1 LRTATLAGGR
11 YRLERELGRGAMA
24 TVFLAHDEELGRP
37 VAVKLLEESAAAD
50 ESLRRRFTREAQ
62 LAAGLSHPNVVQV
75 FDVGE
80 ADGRPYIV
88 MEYVDGPTLAERLA
102 AEGPLPPTE
111 VAAIGRQ
118 VCAGLERAHA
128 AGLVHRDL
136 KPGNLIQGRD
146 GAVKIADFGIAYAA
160 EATSLTEAGTILGTA
175 SYLAPEQAEGEAVT
189 EASDLYALGA
199 VLYELLSG
207 RPPYAFESLADVGTR
222 PRLSSPPPL
231 PGVPADLERIVVRCL
246 EPSPA
251 DRPGSAAEL
260 RRALELDEAVLPEE
274 KATVVMRPARQRAG
288 RTAARSWVAAL
299 LVLAALVALGVGLGL
314 AILGGGD
321 EPPPAQTGGAPRL
334 DTGGPPAQDAR
345 NLADWLRENA
355 R

>member
-1 LRTATLAGGR
+1 LSTTTLADGR

-24 TVFLAHDEELGRP
+24 TVFLARDEELERP

-62 LAAGLSHPNVVQV
+62 IAAALSHPNVVAV

-88 MEYVDGPTLAERLA
+88 MECVEGPTLAERLT
-102 AEGPLPPTE
+102 AEGPLPPAE
-111 VAAIGRQ
+111 VAEIGRQ

-146 GAVKIADFGIAYAA
+146 GTVKIADFGIAYAA

-175 SYLAPEQAEGEAVT
+175 SYLAPEQAEGGPVT

-207 RPPYAFESLADVGTR
+207 RPPYAFESLADVGTGA
-222 PRLSSPPPL
+222 RLSSPPPL
-231 PGVPADLERIVVRCL
+231 DGVPEELERVVLQCL
-246 EPSPA
+246 EPSPD
-251 DRPGSAAEL
+251 DRPGSAAEM
-260 RRALELDEAVLPEE
+260 RRALELGEAARPDER
-274 KATVVMRPARQRAG
+274 ATAVMRPSARRA
-288 RTAARSWVAAL
+288 RSRASRSWVAAL
-299 LVLAALVALGVGLGL
+299 LLLGALLALGVGLGL
-314 AILGGGD
+314 AALGD
-321 EPPPAQTGGAPRL
+321 DASPPARSEQVPRL
-334 DTGGPPAQDAR
+334 DTGGPPDEDAR

-355 R
+355 G

>member
-1 LRTATLAGGR
+1 LSTATLADGR

-24 TVFLAHDEELGRP
+24 TVFLARDEELGRF

-88 MEYVDGPTLAERLA
+88 MECVEGPTLAERLA
-102 AEGPLPPTE
+102 AEGTLKPSE

-128 AGLVHRDL
+128 SGLVHRDL

-146 GAVKIADFGIAYAA
+146 GTVKIADFGIAYAA

-175 SYLAPEQAEGEAVT
+175 SYLAPEQAGGEAVT

-231 PGVPADLERIVVRCL
+231 HGVPVELERVVLRCL
-246 EPSPA
+246 EPNPA
-251 DRPGSAAEL
+251 DRPGSAAAL
-260 RRALELDEAVLPEE
+260 RRALELDEAVRPDES
-274 KATVVMRPARQRAG
+274 ATVVMRPGRRAG
-288 RTAARSWVAAL
+288 RTAARSWVTAL
-299 LVLAALVALGVGLGL
+299 LLLGALVALAVGLGL
-314 AILGGGD
+314 ATLGGGE
-321 EPPPAQTGGAPRL
+321 EPPPAQTEGAPRL
-334 DTGGPPAQDAR
+334 DTGGPPARDAR
-345 NLADWLRENA
+345 NLADWLRANA

>member
-1 LRTATLAGGR
+1 LSTATLADGR

-24 TVFLAHDEELGRP
+24 TVFLARDEELGRP

-80 ADGRPYIV
+80 ADGRPFIV
-88 MEYVDGPTLAERLA
+88 MECVEGPTLAERLA
-102 AEGPLPPTE
+102 AEGPLPPPE

-146 GAVKIADFGIAYAA
+146 GTVKIADFGIAYAA

-189 EASDLYALGA
+189 EASDIYALGA

-207 RPPYAFESLADVGTR
+207 RPPYAFESLADVATR
-222 PRLSSPPPL
+222 SRLSSPPPL
-231 PGVPADLERIVVRCL
+231 PGIAAHLEGVVLLCL
-246 EPSPA
+246 EPNPA

-260 RRALELDEAVLPEE
+260 RRALELDEAVRPDER
-274 KATVVMRPARQRAG
+274 ATVVMRPGRRRAG
-288 RTAARSWVAAL
+288 RTSARSWVTPL
-299 LVLAALVALGVGLGL
+299 LLLGALVALGVGLGL
-314 AILGGGD
+314 ATLGGGD
-321 EPPPAQTGGAPRL
+321 EPPPAQTEGVPRL

>member
-1 LRTATLAGGR
+1 
-11 YRLERELGRGAMA
+11 
-24 TVFLAHDEELGRP
+24 
-37 VAVKLLEESAAAD
+37 
-50 ESLRRRFTREAQ
+50 
-62 LAAGLSHPNVVQV
+62 
-75 FDVGE
+75 
-80 ADGRPYIV
+80 